1 MLVFLPFYLI
11 NESKKSG
18 NQGEMSEMKK
28 SVFDIILCFC
38 VGLTFSC
45 VSIQSPGNDF
55 SKALDYCTAQATKTA
70 NSLANTTTVPRSIV
84 NGKKEWRLVDR
95 HDWTS
100 GFWPGIE
107 WYLYEY
113 TKYEAWKQRAE
124 QSQKILKPLV
134 DSSAIDHDI
143 GFVMFCSYGNGYRL
157 THNETY
163 KTILLRAADTLARL
177 YNPKVGTILSWPRRV
192 PGVDWPLRHNTIMD
206 NMINLELLFWA
217 SKNGGDKRLHD
228 IAVSHATTTMKNHFR
243 ADYSSYHVVVYD
255 TATGK
260 KIKGITHQ
268 GYSDSS
274 MWARGQAWAIY
285 GYTMVY
291 RETRN
296 EKFLDFAQKV
306 TDVYLKR
313 LPKDLIPYWD
323 FDDPSIPNAPRDA
336 SAACVVASALLEL
349 STFVRDEN
357 KSKFYREKAEA
368 MLKELSAHYQ
378 SRDLNNAF
386 LLHST
391 GHKPAGSEID
401 ASIIYA
407 DYYYV
412 EALIRAKKLREGE
425 SIYEKL

>member
-1 MLVFLPFYLI
+1 MRNYFLHIIIIVFL
-11 NESKKSG
+11 
-18 NQGEMSEMKK
+18 
-28 SVFDIILCFC
+28 
-38 VGLTFSC
+38 TSC
-45 VSIQSPGNDF
+45 SNTKQQKDVYT
-55 SKALDYCTAQATKTA
+55 KALDYCVGQATKTA
-70 NSLANTTTVPRSIV
+70 SSQTDSSRVPRSID
-84 NGKKEWRLVDR
+84 NGKKEWNLVDR

-113 TKYEAWKQRAE
+113 TKDEKWEQRAE
-124 QSQKILKPLV
+124 QSQKILAPLI

-143 GFVMFCSYGNGYRL
+143 GFVIYSSYGNGYRL
-157 THNETY
+157 TNDPGY

-177 YNPKVGTILSWPRRV
+177 YNPKVGTILSWPRQV

-217 SKNGGDKRLHD
+217 AKNGGGKNLYN
-228 IAVSHATTTMKNHFR
+228 IAVSHAITTLKNQFR
-243 ADYSSYHVVVYD
+243 SDYSSYHVVVYD

-260 KIKGITHQ
+260 KVKAITHQ

-291 RETRN
+291 RETRAD
-296 EKFLDFAQKV
+296 KFLDFAQKV

-313 LPKDLIPYWD
+313 LPGDLIPYWD
-323 FDDPSIPNAPRDA
+323 FDDPAIPDAPRDA
-336 SAACVVASALLEL
+336 SAACIVASALLEL
-349 STFVRDEN
+349 STFVKNEN
-357 KSKFYREKAEA
+357 KAKFYREKAEA
-368 MLKELSAHYQ
+368 MLKELTAHYQ
-378 SRDLNNAF
+378 SRDMNDAF

-391 GHKPAGSEID
+391 GHKPAGVEID

-407 DYYYV
+407 DYYYL
-412 EALIRAKKLREGE
+412 EALLRA
-425 SIYEKL
+425 EKLKEGKSIHDEL